1 MTITLNVPNT
11 DVAALSAQWVN
22 RVPLL
27 RTVDEDGASTVT
39 GSAAE
44 HVQRAYTEALDT
56 ELRAARLVAAAQAVK
71 DATTDEERKTALL
84 AEYKARTGTR

>member
-1 MTITLNVPNT
+1 MDITLTVPNT
-11 DVAALSAQWVN
+11 DVAALSAQWAN

-27 RTVDEDGASTVT
+27 RDEDGVT
-39 GSAAE
+39 ESAAE

-71 DATTDEERKTALL
+71 DATTDDERKTALL